1 MNVNI
6 NDIKN
11 GMTLILE
18 GKLVTIVDFQ
28 HVKPGKGP
36 AFVRIKY
43 RDLRTGS
50 TIEDTFNTNLK
61 LEKAHVEKMQMQ
73 FLYKENDN
81 YVFMNTNDYS
91 QMEVSSSIIGD
102 DAKFLKEGLVIEIQM
117 YEGEILG
124 IAGLDGSGRTET
136 LETIFGIATRKSGT
150 IKLDGKQVS
159 NKNAQDSIKN
169 GFALLTEERRATG
182 IFGILN
188 IRENTVISSLKR
200 HKKGFYLS
208 EKSMKEDTQKYIDAL
223 RTKTPSQETKIRA
236 LSGGNQQKVI
246 LGRWLLTD
254 PEVLLLDE
262 PTRGID
268 VGAKYEIYQLII
280 DLANRGKVVIV
291 VSSEM
296 PELLGICDR
305 IMVMSGG
312 RLAGEI
318 DAEEATQEL
327 IMTYAA
333 KYV

>member
-18 GKLVTIVDFQ
+18 GKLVTVVDFQ

-124 IAGLDGSGRTET
+124 IVLPEKIDYKVTET
-136 LETIFGIATRKSGT
+136 TDAVKGNTTNNAMKDATIESGYIIKVPMFISEGETIIVSTK
-150 IKLDGKQVS
+150 DGKYVS
-159 NKNAQDSIKN
+159 
-169 GFALLTEERRATG
+169 RA
-182 IFGILN
+182 
-188 IRENTVISSLKR
+188 
-200 HKKGFYLS
+200 
-208 EKSMKEDTQKYIDAL
+208 
-223 RTKTPSQETKIRA
+223 
-236 LSGGNQQKVI
+236 
-246 LGRWLLTD
+246 
-254 PEVLLLDE
+254 
-262 PTRGID
+262 
-268 VGAKYEIYQLII
+268 
-280 DLANRGKVVIV
+280 
-291 VSSEM
+291 
-296 PELLGICDR
+296 
-305 IMVMSGG
+305 
-312 RLAGEI
+312 
-318 DAEEATQEL
+318 
-327 IMTYAA
+327 
-333 KYV
+333 

>member
-61 LEKAHVEKMQMQ
+61 LEKDHVEKMQMQ

-81 YVFMNTNDYS
+81 YIFMNTNDYS

-124 IAGLDGSGRTET
+124 IVLPEKIDYKVTET
-136 LETIFGIATRKSGT
+136 TDAVKGNTTNNAMKDATIESGYTIKVPMFISEGETIIVSTK
-150 IKLDGKQVS
+150 DGKYVS
-159 NKNAQDSIKN
+159 
-169 GFALLTEERRATG
+169 RA
-182 IFGILN
+182 
-188 IRENTVISSLKR
+188 
-200 HKKGFYLS
+200 
-208 EKSMKEDTQKYIDAL
+208 
-223 RTKTPSQETKIRA
+223 
-236 LSGGNQQKVI
+236 
-246 LGRWLLTD
+246 
-254 PEVLLLDE
+254 
-262 PTRGID
+262 
-268 VGAKYEIYQLII
+268 
-280 DLANRGKVVIV
+280 
-291 VSSEM
+291 
-296 PELLGICDR
+296 
-305 IMVMSGG
+305 
-312 RLAGEI
+312 
-318 DAEEATQEL
+318 
-327 IMTYAA
+327 
-333 KYV
+333 

>member
-124 IAGLDGSGRTET
+124 IVLPEKIDYKITET
-136 LETIFGIATRKSGT
+136 TDAVKGNTTNNAMKDATIESGYTIKVPMFISEGETIIVSTK
-150 IKLDGKQVS
+150 DGKYVS
-159 NKNAQDSIKN
+159 
-169 GFALLTEERRATG
+169 RA
-182 IFGILN
+182 
-188 IRENTVISSLKR
+188 
-200 HKKGFYLS
+200 
-208 EKSMKEDTQKYIDAL
+208 
-223 RTKTPSQETKIRA
+223 
-236 LSGGNQQKVI
+236 
-246 LGRWLLTD
+246 
-254 PEVLLLDE
+254 
-262 PTRGID
+262 
-268 VGAKYEIYQLII
+268 
-280 DLANRGKVVIV
+280 
-291 VSSEM
+291 
-296 PELLGICDR
+296 
-305 IMVMSGG
+305 
-312 RLAGEI
+312 
-318 DAEEATQEL
+318 
-327 IMTYAA
+327 
-333 KYV
+333 

>member
-1 MNVNI
+1 MNINI

-81 YVFMNTNDYS
+81 YIFMNTNDYS

-124 IAGLDGSGRTET
+124 IVLPEKIDYKVTET
-136 LETIFGIATRKSGT
+136 TDAVKGNTTNNAMKDATIESGYTIKVPMFISEGETIIVSTK
-150 IKLDGKQVS
+150 DGKYVS
-159 NKNAQDSIKN
+159 
-169 GFALLTEERRATG
+169 RA
-182 IFGILN
+182 
-188 IRENTVISSLKR
+188 
-200 HKKGFYLS
+200 
-208 EKSMKEDTQKYIDAL
+208 
-223 RTKTPSQETKIRA
+223 
-236 LSGGNQQKVI
+236 
-246 LGRWLLTD
+246 
-254 PEVLLLDE
+254 
-262 PTRGID
+262 
-268 VGAKYEIYQLII
+268 
-280 DLANRGKVVIV
+280 
-291 VSSEM
+291 
-296 PELLGICDR
+296 
-305 IMVMSGG
+305 
-312 RLAGEI
+312 
-318 DAEEATQEL
+318 
-327 IMTYAA
+327 
-333 KYV
+333 

>member
-18 GKLVTIVDFQ
+18 GKLVTVVDFQ

-81 YVFMNTNDYS
+81 FVFMNTNDYS

-124 IAGLDGSGRTET
+124 IVLPEKIDYKVTET
-136 LETIFGIATRKSGT
+136 TDAVKGNTTNNAMKDATIESGYTIKVPMFISEGETIIVSTK
-150 IKLDGKQVS
+150 DGKYVS
-159 NKNAQDSIKN
+159 
-169 GFALLTEERRATG
+169 RA
-182 IFGILN
+182 
-188 IRENTVISSLKR
+188 
-200 HKKGFYLS
+200 
-208 EKSMKEDTQKYIDAL
+208 
-223 RTKTPSQETKIRA
+223 
-236 LSGGNQQKVI
+236 
-246 LGRWLLTD
+246 
-254 PEVLLLDE
+254 
-262 PTRGID
+262 
-268 VGAKYEIYQLII
+268 
-280 DLANRGKVVIV
+280 
-291 VSSEM
+291 
-296 PELLGICDR
+296 
-305 IMVMSGG
+305 
-312 RLAGEI
+312 
-318 DAEEATQEL
+318 
-327 IMTYAA
+327 
-333 KYV
+333 